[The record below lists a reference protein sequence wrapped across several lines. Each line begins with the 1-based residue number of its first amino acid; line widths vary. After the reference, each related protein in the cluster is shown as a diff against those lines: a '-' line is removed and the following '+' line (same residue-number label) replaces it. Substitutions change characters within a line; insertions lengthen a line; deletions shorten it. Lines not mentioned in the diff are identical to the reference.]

1 MSSRAGEV
9 FGDGEATGEE
19 VTPADATCWTLIH
32 AAAGGDRLA
41 RDGFARLY
49 QPIARTYFA
58 TRWRQSPCLATL
70 DDAVQDVFV
79 ECFKSNGVL
88 DKVVETHPDGFRAF
102 FHGVLRN
109 IARRHESAR
118 GVSHPIADDHATD
131 ETSLSRAFDK
141 AWARSLLKEAA
152 RIQSENAKKTKDE
165 RATKRVELLRLR
177 FQEGL
182 PIRDIAVKWNV
193 DPAKL
198 HHEFA
203 TARAEFR
210 AALRKVIAFHMPIAT
225 DAQLD
230 AACRDVLNLLN

>member
-1 MSSRAGEV
+1 MAGGMGEAAQ
-9 FGDGEATGEE
+9 GDGEK
-19 VTPADATCWTLIH
+19 VTPTDATCWTLIH
-32 AAAGGDRLA
+32 AAAGGDRAA

-49 QPIARTYFA
+49 EPIARTYLA
-58 TRWRQSPCLATL
+58 TRWRQSTCLAAL

-79 ECFKSNGVL
+79 ECFKSDGVL
-88 DKVVETHPDGFRAF
+88 DKVVESHPDGFRAF

-109 IARRHESAR
+109 IARRHEAAR
-118 GVSHPIADDHATD
+118 GASQPLSDNLAAD

-152 RIQSENAKKTKDE
+152 RVQAANAAGAGE
-165 RATKRVELLRLR
+165 RAVKRVELLRLR

-182 PIRDIAVKWNV
+182 PIRDIAVRWHE

-210 AALRKVIAFHMPIAT
+210 AALAKVVAFHMPA
-225 DAQLD
+225 ASQPQLD
-230 AACRDVLNLLN
+230 TACLAMLDLLK

>member
-1 MSSRAGEV
+1 
-9 FGDGEATGEE
+9 
-19 VTPADATCWTLIH
+19 VTTADATCWTLIH
-32 AAAGGDRLA
+32 AAAGGDRAA

-49 QPIARTYFA
+49 EPIARIYLA
-58 TRWRQSPCLATL
+58 ARWRQSTCLATM

-118 GVSHPIADDHATD
+118 GVSQRFSDNLAAD

-152 RIQSENAKKTKDE
+152 RVQAEDAHASGE
-165 RATKRVELLRLR
+165 RAVKRVELLRLR

-182 PIRDIAVKWNV
+182 PIRDIAARWSENA
-193 DPAKL
+193 AKL

-203 TARAEFR
+203 IARDEFR
-210 AALRKVIAFHMPIAT
+210 AALRKVVAFHMPA
-225 DAQLD
+225 AGQPQLET
-230 AACRDVLNLLN
+230 ACRAVLELLK

>member
-1 MSSRAGEV
+1 M
-9 FGDGEATGEE
+9 
-19 VTPADATCWTLIH
+19 TPTDATCWTLIH
-32 AAAGGDRLA
+32 AAAAGDRAA
-41 RDGFARLY
+41 RNGFARLY
-49 QPIARTYFA
+49 EPIARTYLA
-58 TRWRQSPCLATL
+58 ARWRQSPCLAAL

-88 DKVVETHPDGFRAF
+88 DKVVETHADDFRAF

-109 IARRHESAR
+109 IARRHEAAR
-118 GVSHPIADDHATD
+118 GVSQPIADDHAAD

-152 RIQSENAKKTKDE
+152 RVQAEAANAGGE
-165 RATKRVELLRLR
+165 RAVKRVELLRLR

-182 PIRDIAVKWNV
+182 PIRDIAAKWNE
-193 DPAKL
+193 DAAKL

-210 AALRKVIAFHMPIAT
+210 AALTKVVAFHMPA
-225 DAQLD
+225 ASQPQLD
-230 AACRDVLNLLN
+230 TASRAVLDLLK